1 MSIHNLMHVPAIN
14 DCPFCHKEGCVL
26 NSHTAGENRAND
38 NLYWISCDE
47 CDATGP
53 SDLDRESAINYWNG
67 PGEDITALRKDCDRL
82 RRELDE
88 CNGVIR

>member
-14 DCPFCHKEGCVL
+14 DCPFCHREGCVV
-26 NSHTAGENRAND
+26 ND
-38 NLYWISCDE
+38 NCNNDSSAGYIYWVTCIE
-47 CDATGP
+47 CEAAGP
-53 SDLDRESAINYWNG
+53 VQTDQESAINYWNG
-67 PGEDITALRKDCDRL
+67 IGEDITALSKDCDRL

>member
-14 DCPFCHKEGCVL
+14 DCPFCHREGCVL
-26 NSHTAGENRAND
+26 NSSAND
-38 NLYWISCDE
+38 NLHWVTCEE
-47 CDATGP
+47 CGADGP
-53 SDLDRESAINYWNG
+53 AEKERESAINYWNG

>member
-26 NSHTAGENRAND
+26 NSSSMD
-38 NLYWISCDE
+38 NLHWVTCEE
-47 CDATGP
+47 CGADGP
-53 SDLDRESAINYWNG
+53 AELERESAINYWNG

>member
-14 DCPFCHKEGCVL
+14 DCPFCHREGCVL
-26 NSHTAGENRAND
+26 NSSAND
-38 NLYWISCDE
+38 NLHWVSCEE
-47 CDATGP
+47 CGADGP
-53 SDLDRESAINYWNG
+53 AEQERESAINYWNG
-67 PGEDITALRKDCDRL
+67 IGEDITALRKDCDRL